1 MKLLFTIVL
10 IGAAV
15 VLLGPVIATGVGFAF
30 MLGCTFLWFLPFVL
44 ILFSDRASGGEKLAW
59 ILLMIFFSWF
69 AWIFYFLLAPI
80 SRRHQRESH
89 HYRSARERYYD
100 HDRDY
105 RYQGRT

>member
-1 MKLLFTIVL
+1 MKLLFTILL

-30 MLGCTFLWFLPFVL
+30 MLGCAFLWFLPFIL
-44 ILFSDRASGGEKLAW
+44 ILFSNRASGGEKLAW

-80 SRRHQRESH
+80 SRRHRYDSH
-89 HYRSARERYYD
+89 DYRSARDRYY
-100 HDRDY
+100 DRDY
-105 RYQGRT
+105 RY